1 MNTSILELEYP
12 HLMVRGSE
20 KKKLKLYPNIIVKCK
35 DLGIQKKKDL
45 FAILLGRT
53 GLIAKE
59 EIMASHIERIILLD
73 QDNDETNQ
81 YLKENVEK

>member
-12 HLMVRGSE
+12 HLMVRSSE
-20 KKKLKLYPNIIVKCK
+20 KKRLKLYPNIIVKCK

-59 EIMASHIERIILLD
+59 EIMASHIERIIFLD

>member
-20 KKKLKLYPNIIVKCK
+20 KKKLKLYPTIIVKCK

-59 EIMASHIERIILLD
+59 EIMASH
-73 QDNDETNQ
+73 
-81 YLKENVEK
+81 VE